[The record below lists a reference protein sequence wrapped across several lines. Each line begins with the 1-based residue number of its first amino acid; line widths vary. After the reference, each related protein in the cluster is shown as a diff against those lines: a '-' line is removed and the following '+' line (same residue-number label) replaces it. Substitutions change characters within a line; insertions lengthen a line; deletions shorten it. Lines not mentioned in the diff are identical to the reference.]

1 MRHTHVVHD
10 VSVIEARTLLE
21 VLKTLKT
28 EMSPHRFDLS
38 TYIVMLEGCFSLVI
52 SRVYFL
58 FDGEMHGKRVLS
70 THRDE

>member
-21 VLKTLKT
+21 VLNT

-58 FDGEMHGKRVLS
+58 FDGEMHGTRALS